1 MDSFTQPTKL
11 PGSHLDKDIPWVSV
25 LVHIHPQILV
35 FKTAYFLYPDTFSQA
50 YSIQQLL
57 LSLDDCSI
65 LPAVGQIVTF
75 HVYTIIHKEIL
86 STIFYMNLDAYH
98 SYLESKPLH
107 ACSHFSVRSSDLTV
121 CSRPAEP
128 YNKYIRPVVDS

>member
-1 MDSFTQPTKL
+1 MGLIYCISYGFFYTAYQDSWES
-11 PGSHLDKDIPWVSV
+11 PGNHLGITFPWVSG

-35 FKTAYFLYPDTFSQA
+35 FKIAYFLHPDTFSQG

-75 HVYTIIHKEIL
+75 HTYTIIHKEIL
-86 STIFYMNLDAYH
+86 STIFFMNLDAYL
-98 SYLESKPLH
+98 SYPESKPLH
-107 ACSHFSVRSSDLTV
+107 ACSHFSVRSSNLTV
-121 CSRPAEP
+121 CS
-128 YNKYIRPVVDS
+128 